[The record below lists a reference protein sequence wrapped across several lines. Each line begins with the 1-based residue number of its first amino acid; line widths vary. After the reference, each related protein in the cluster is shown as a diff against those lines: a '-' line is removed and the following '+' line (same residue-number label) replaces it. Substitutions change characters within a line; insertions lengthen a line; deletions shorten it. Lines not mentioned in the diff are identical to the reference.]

1 MKVFLKED
9 VKNVGK
15 IGEIV
20 NVKAGY
26 ARNYLIPNNYAQIA
40 TERNTKEWAY
50 LKQVSE
56 SKQKKAFKEREQVLV
71 KLKEV
76 SLSFSHEAKSTG
88 ELFGSITM
96 HNILSAL
103 EEKGFSLDKRDIL
116 LEAPVKTIGDT
127 KLKISLAKGL
137 DTEILINV
145 KALKSTVAAPVHAP
159 KTDQEIETE
168 EDEAES
174 VV

>member
-20 NVKAGY
+20 NVNAGY
-26 ARNYLIPNNYAQIA
+26 ARNYLIPNNFAQIA
-40 TERNTKEWAY
+40 TEKNTKEWAY
-50 LKQVSE
+50 LKQVAT
-56 SKQKKAFKEREQVLV
+56 SKQKKAFTEREKTLA

-76 SLSFSHEAKSTG
+76 SLSFSREAKDNG

-103 EEKGFSLDKRDIL
+103 EEKGFSLDKRDVL
-116 LEAPVKTIGDT
+116 LEAPIKNTGDM
-127 KLKISLAKGL
+127 KLKVSLAKGL
-137 DTEILINV
+137 DTEISITV
-145 KALKSTVAAPVHAP
+145 TPLKNIAVAP
-159 KTDQEIETE
+159 K
-168 EDEAES
+168 
-174 VV
+174 

>member
-20 NVKAGY
+20 NVKSGY

-40 TERNTKEWAY
+40 TEKNSKEWSY
-50 LKQVSE
+50 LQQVAT
-56 SKQKKAFKEREQVLV
+56 SKQKKAFAEREKVLV

-76 SLSFSHEAKSTG
+76 SLSFAQEAKDSG

-103 EEKGFSLDKRDIL
+103 EEKGFVLDKRDIL
-116 LEAPVKTIGDT
+116 LDAPIKNTGDI
-127 KLKISLAKGL
+127 KLKINLAKGL
-137 DTEILINV
+137 STEISITV
-145 KALKSTVAAPVHAP
+145 TALKNTAVASVHAK
-159 KTDQEIETE
+159 KTAQEAEAEEAEDDQE
-168 EDEAES
+168 
-174 VV
+174 